1 MSCRMRP
8 WLSRLHAA
16 LLAFLLIGQ
25 IPPVV
30 VIGAAAPHAW
40 QTADI
45 CLANPSSDPAPAP
58 PVGQHHDHCALCL
71 TLAGPML
78 PPDIS
83 ALPVPTGFAQSESI
97 APVRTLLRLLAHRPY
112 APRAPPMMV

>member
-1 MSCRMRP
+1 MSCRMRS

-25 IPPVV
+25 IPPVDV
-30 VIGAAAPHAW
+30 VGSAAPHAW
-40 QTADI
+40 QMAAI
-45 CLANPSSDPAPAP
+45 CLANPSSDTAP
-58 PVGQHHDHCALCL
+58 PVVEHHDQCALCL

-78 PPDIS
+78 PPDMT
-83 ALPVPTGFAQSESI
+83 ALPIPAGFAQSEAI
-97 APVRTLLRLLAHRPY
+97 APMRTVQRPLAHRPY